1 MDGPA
6 RLTDRLVAAG
16 RIRDDRIAAAFRAVP
31 RHLFLPD
38 LDPAAAYEDEAV
50 PTRWAEGRP
59 ISSSSQ
65 PAIMAVMLEQL
76 DVRPGARI
84 LEIGAGTGYNA
95 ALLARLAGPTGRVT
109 TVDIDEDIVGQARLN
124 LRAAGV
130 GGVTV
135 ERADGAGGWPATA
148 PYDRIILTASAS
160 DLAPA
165 WSAQLAVGGR
175 LVLPLSLRGVQ
186 RSVAFDRAAGH
197 LASVSVVA
205 CGFMP
210 LRGELAGAHLPR
222 PVGDSPGLL
231 LQLDGPLDTAALVDV
246 LAAGPTSTPGPH
258 HLPGTPPDGKPPGA
272 GLIAAGTPLDA
283 DSGEILGGFR
293 LWLALYEPDAG
304 ELVTVGPA
312 ADRPVIPFLAA
323 GPGMATTPVLATDH
337 GLAAV
342 VRTDGPTVGILGY
355 GPAGAE
361 LAGRLRGHFAEWDAA
376 GRPSSATL
384 RISAY
389 PAGTQLPGRAPV
401 LDAPL
406 TRFAIAWSP
415 TD

>member
-1 MDGPA
+1 MDGAA

-16 RIRDDRIAAAFRAVP
+16 HIRDDRIAAAFRAVP

-38 LDPAAAYEDEAV
+38 LDPAAAYADEAI
-50 PTRWAEGRP
+50 PTRWAGGQP

-76 DVRPGARI
+76 DVRPGARV

-95 ALLARLAGPTGRVT
+95 GLLARLAGPTGRVT
-109 TVDIDEDIVGQARLN
+109 TVDLDEDIVVQARLN

-130 GGVTV
+130 DGVTV
-135 ERADGAGGWPATA
+135 VRADGAGGWADTA
-148 PYDRIILTASAS
+148 PYDRIILTASAA

-165 WSAQLAVGGR
+165 WSAQLADGGR

-186 RSVAFDRAAGH
+186 RSVAFARTAGH
-197 LASVSVVA
+197 LTSMSVVA

-210 LRGELAGAHLPR
+210 LRGEMAGAEPLR
-222 PVGDSPGLL
+222 PVGDRPGLL
-231 LQLDGPLDTAALVDV
+231 LRLDRPLDTAALADV
-246 LAAGPTSTPGPH
+246 LAAGPTPA
-258 HLPGTPPDGKPPGA
+258 GTDRP
-272 GLIAAGTPLDA
+272 IAVATPLDA
-283 DSGEILGGFR
+283 DPGEIRDGFR
-293 LWLALYEPDAG
+293 LWLAASEPDAG
-304 ELVTVGPA
+304 DLLDLGPC
-312 ADRPVIPFLAA
+312 ADRPVIPVLAA
-323 GPGMATTPVLATDH
+323 GAGMAITPVLATDH

-342 VRTDGPTVGILGY
+342 VRIDGRTVGVLAY

-361 LAGRLRGHFAEWDAA
+361 LAGRLRGHFADWAAA

-389 PAGTQLPGRAPV
+389 PAGTDLPGRAPI
-401 LDAPL
+401 LDATL